1 MVKRL
6 LITGNR
12 GFIGSNLIDY
22 LNTDEMKAKYEIAD
36 VFQLNERMGG
46 FPNLEGID
54 TVIHLG
60 AISSTIERD
69 VRKILDYNFSF
80 SMAILRACCEKGVDL
95 QYSSSASVYGNSVLR
110 KNSETDN
117 YQPASPYAW
126 SKTLFDYEEERQNE
140 GLPIKVLGLRYFN
153 VYGDKWEISKGD
165 QASPYTKWRDQ
176 AVIRLFHGSDK
187 IKRDFIHVEDVCNIH
202 MKLLETDRSGI
213 FNVGTGVATTFE
225 DLGQHLSK
233 CYNKP
238 IEYMDMPDI
247 LKPQYQY
254 KTCSNNN
261 KLIGAIGKY
270 NFKNILESNPEAWG
284 TIPDRQD
291 QDF

>member
-126 SKTLFDYEEERQNE
+126 SKTLFDYEVDY
-140 GLPIKVLGLRYFN
+140 P
-153 VYGDKWEISKGD
+153 
-165 QASPYTKWRDQ
+165 
-176 AVIRLFHGSDK
+176 
-187 IKRDFIHVEDVCNIH
+187 DV
-202 MKLLETDRSGI
+202 
-213 FNVGTGVATTFE
+213 
-225 DLGQHLSK
+225 
-233 CYNKP
+233 
-238 IEYMDMPDI
+238 
-247 LKPQYQY
+247 
-254 KTCSNNN
+254 
-261 KLIGAIGKY
+261 
-270 NFKNILESNPEAWG
+270 
-284 TIPDRQD
+284 
-291 QDF
+291 